1 MKKRATSKR
10 RSLDGILASSRQRT
24 PMSENSFAFF
34 DQVIDHSKE
43 DRELALAD
51 IKKAASSHCI
61 EMSEPD

>member
-1 MKKRATSKR
+1 
-10 RSLDGILASSRQRT
+10 
-24 PMSENSFAFF
+24 
-34 DQVIDHSKE
+34 VIDHSKE